1 MTLKITWTLAIVTQ
15 SHCASIQCLYHRW
28 HNFRLYPVWN
38 VSSILLK
45 NKKNP
50 KKKEKCG
57 KFAHICQASSIYIYH
72 LVHFSFWSNF
82 QQNQQPKTIVRPWY
96 TGAKAHTCGWTSG
109 TIECSLNNVHISTIT
124 IIIITKESKLP
135 PAPERLGGMTR
146 TSRRSVRRIWSST
159 NIKQTNKPLQW
170 IWNQRT
176 ENWNN
181 EMKLMRLQKSTR

>member
-45 NKKNP
+45 NKKP
-50 KKKEKCG
+50 EEKRKMWQVC
-57 KFAHICQASSIYIYH
+57 SYLPSIFNLYIYY

-109 TIECSLNNVHISTIT
+109 TIECSLNNVHISTI
-124 IIIITKESKLP
+124 IIITKESKLP
-135 PAPERLGGMTR
+135 PAPGRLGGMTR
-146 TSRRSVRRIWSST
+146 TSRRSVRIWSST

-170 IWNQRT
+170 IWKQRT